1 MYGFL
6 TLNFKIMLIQFY
18 HQKFFWSMIIMNN
31 HLVMIYIKSLQKYT
45 VTVSEDKVYPY
56 QIASVFARDLDSGSY
71 SEIQYSL
78 SGQGHEKF
86 MILKSVSL
94 FNRLIHVYWKLFI
107 TDSETKIQMY
117 RISLGENGTQIH
129 VSRDVRFIQLHVL
142 VTRSW

>member
-6 TLNFKIMLIQFY
+6 TLNFKIMLIKFY

-31 HLVMIYIKSLQKYT
+31 HFVMIYIKSLQKYT

-129 VSRDVRFIQLHVL
+129 VSIEMSDWFNYMY
-142 VTRSW
+142 

>member
-94 FNRLIHVYWKLFI
+94 FNWLIHVYWKLFI
-107 TDSETKIQMY
+107 TDSETNIQMY
-117 RISLGENGTQIH
+117 RISFGENGIQIH
-129 VSRDVRFIQLHVL
+129 VSRDVRLIQLHVL

>member
-6 TLNFKIMLIQFY
+6 TLQFKIILIKFY
-18 HQKFFWSMIIMNN
+18 HQKFFWSMIIMKN
-31 HLVMIYIKSLQKYT
+31 HFVMIYIKSLQKYT

-129 VSRDVRFIQLHVL
+129 VSIEMSDWFNYMY
-142 VTRSW
+142 

>member
-1 MYGFL
+1 
-6 TLNFKIMLIQFY
+6 
-18 HQKFFWSMIIMNN
+18 
-31 HLVMIYIKSLQKYT
+31 MIYIKSLQKYT

-94 FNRLIHVYWKLFI
+94 FNRLCIHVYWKLFI

-117 RISLGENGTQIH
+117 RISLGENGTQI
-129 VSRDVRFIQLHVL
+129 QLHVL

>member
-1 MYGFL
+1 
-6 TLNFKIMLIQFY
+6 
-18 HQKFFWSMIIMNN
+18 
-31 HLVMIYIKSLQKYT
+31 MIYIKSLQKYT

-94 FNRLIHVYWKLFI
+94 FNWLIHVYWKLFI
-107 TDSETKIQMY
+107 TDSETNIQMY
-117 RISLGENGTQIH
+117 RISFGENGIQIH
-129 VSRDVRFIQLHVL
+129 VSRDVRLIQLHVL

>member
-1 MYGFL
+1 
-6 TLNFKIMLIQFY
+6 
-18 HQKFFWSMIIMNN
+18 
-31 HLVMIYIKSLQKYT
+31 MIYLESLQKYT

-94 FNRLIHVYWKLFI
+94 FNWLIYWKLFI
-107 TDSETKIQMY
+107 TESEQKFKCIEFLLEKVVY
-117 RISLGENGTQIH
+117 K
-129 VSRDVRFIQLHVL
+129 
-142 VTRSW
+142 

>member
-6 TLNFKIMLIQFY
+6 TLQFKIILIKFY
-18 HQKFFWSMIIMNN
+18 HQKFFWSMIIMKN
-31 HLVMIYIKSLQKYT
+31 HFVMIYIKSLQKYT

-117 RISLGENGTQIH
+117 RISFGENGIQIH
-129 VSRDVRFIQLHVL
+129 VSRDVRLIQLHVL

>member
-1 MYGFL
+1 
-6 TLNFKIMLIQFY
+6 
-18 HQKFFWSMIIMNN
+18 
-31 HLVMIYIKSLQKYT
+31 MIYIKSLQKYT

-117 RISLGENGTQIH
+117 RISLGENGTQIP
-129 VSRDVRFIQLHVL
+129 VSRDVRLIQLHVL

>member
-6 TLNFKIMLIQFY
+6 TLQFKIILIKFY
-18 HQKFFWSMIIMNN
+18 HQKFFWSMIIMKN
-31 HLVMIYIKSLQKYT
+31 HFVMIYIKSLQKYT

-94 FNRLIHVYWKLFI
+94 FNRLIHVYWKLLI

-129 VSRDVRFIQLHVL
+129 VSRDVRLIQLHVL

>member
-1 MYGFL
+1 M
-6 TLNFKIMLIQFY
+6 K
-18 HQKFFWSMIIMNN
+18 N
-31 HLVMIYIKSLQKYT
+31 HFVMIYIKSLQKYT

-94 FNRLIHVYWKLFI
+94 FNWLIHVYWKLFI

-129 VSRDVRFIQLHVL
+129 VSRDVRLIQLHVL

>member
-1 MYGFL
+1 
-6 TLNFKIMLIQFY
+6 
-18 HQKFFWSMIIMNN
+18 MIIMKN

-94 FNRLIHVYWKLFI
+94 FNRLIY
-107 TDSETKIQMY
+107 MY
-117 RISLGENGTQIH
+117 IESYL
-129 VSRDVRFIQLHVL
+129 
-142 VTRSW
+142 

>member
-6 TLNFKIMLIQFY
+6 TLQFKIILIKFY
-18 HQKFFWSMIIMNN
+18 HQKFFWSMIIMKN
-31 HLVMIYIKSLQKYT
+31 HFVMIYIKSLQKYT

-94 FNRLIHVYWKLFI
+94 FNRLIHVYWKLLI

-129 VSRDVRFIQLHVL
+129 VSRDVRLIQLYVL